1 MNDVFFEERYAL
13 MRGRIQEIQKEEVVK
28 EPYGEYFRKTADFI
42 LMVDNLY
49 EKIQKGWLDSA
60 SQKELEENNHA
71 LYKDILPE
79 NYGASYGNPAY
90 AQKMLGEEF
99 GVLLSFLYAEIR
111 GMVVFV

>member
-49 EKIQKGWLDSA
+49 EKIQKGWRAPTYCHS
-60 SQKELEENNHA
+60 
-71 LYKDILPE
+71 
-79 NYGASYGNPAY
+79 
-90 AQKMLGEEF
+90 
-99 GVLLSFLYAEIR
+99 LSIYLHHFNAK
-111 GMVVFV
+111 

>member
-71 LYKDILPE
+71 LYQDILPE
-79 NYGASYGNPAY
+79 NYGTSYGNPAY
-90 AQKMLGEEF
+90 AQSVLGEEF
-99 GVLLSFLYAEIR
+99 GALLSFCIQK
-111 GMVVFV
+111 FVE